1 MKKLCVFVLFAGV
14 VMLNVIGVA
23 DEAPAAV
30 PGPPPH
36 GMTQPAYDD
45 QGRLIRPEGYR
56 NWVFVGSSL
65 GLDYSQ
71 PIEGQYSAGVF
82 HHVYMQPEAVKHY
95 QETGNFPEKTMLVME
110 NYTAG
115 TKDENTA
122 KELTKGKEE
131 FENLNGH
138 FSDARVGVEAAVKD
152 SAKGPDSWSYYA
164 FGSRAGLLPAAKAF
178 PKKSCWECHDKHA
191 AVDNVFVQFYPI
203 LREARAETKPE

>member
-1 MKKLCVFVLFAGV
+1 MKKWFALGLVTGV
-14 VMLNVIGVA
+14 AMLTAIVAA
-23 DEAPAAV
+23 DEAPATPSA
-30 PGPPPH
+30 PPQ
-36 GMTQPAYDD
+36 GMVQPAYDD

-65 GLDYSQ
+65 GLDYSK
-71 PIEGQYSAGVF
+71 PIEGQYPAGVF

-95 QETGNFPEKTMLVME
+95 QETGTFPEKTMLVME

-138 FSDARVGVEAAVKD
+138 FSDARVGVEVALKD
-152 SAKGPDSWSYYA
+152 SVQSPDTWTYYA
-164 FGSRAGLLPAAKAF
+164 FSSRAGLLPAAKAF
-178 PKKSCWECHDKHA
+178 PKQACWECHNKHA
-191 AVDNVFVQFYPI
+191 AVDNVFLQFYPI
-203 LREARAETKPE
+203 LREARAEKKPE